1 MSQAEDLLESLSTS
15 NSGILEP
22 HIIIDKKRKVSVPDE
37 LKRIAV
43 QHDHNIETV
52 TFDCPRYWDGND
64 MSQSRIC
71 INYKRPDGILGSYVA
86 SNVIVDET
94 DNTIMHF
101 DWTIS
106 QDVTVKDG
114 SLTFLVCIKKFDT
127 GTGEEINNWHSE
139 LNSEMYISKGLE
151 CDEII
156 DGSYSELA
164 SYGQSN

>member
-1 MSQAEDLLESLSTS
+1 MATAAELFASL
-15 NSGILEP
+15 NAEEP
-22 HIIIDKKRKVSVPDE
+22 HIIINSDRSVTIPEE
-37 LKRIAV
+37 LKNIAV
-43 QHDHNIETV
+43 QYDHNIETV

-86 SNVIVDET
+86 SNIIVDET
-94 DNTIMHF
+94 DDTTMHF

-114 SLTFLVCIKKFDT
+114 SLMFLVCIKKFDT
-127 GTGEEINNWHSE
+127 DTGEEINNWHSE
-139 LNSEMYISKGLE
+139 LNTEMSISKGLE

-156 DGSYSELA
+156 DGSYSELV
-164 SYGQSN
+164 SY

>member
-1 MSQAEDLLESLSTS
+1 MSQAEDLLESLSTG
-15 NSGILEP
+15 NSGDLEP

-71 INYKRPDGILGSYVA
+71 VNYKRPDGVLGSCVA
-86 SNVIVDET
+86 SNITVDET
-94 DNTIMHF
+94 DNTTMHF

-114 SLTFLVCIKKFDT
+114 NLMFLVCIKKFDT
-127 GTGEEINNWHSE
+127 DTGEEINNWHSE
-139 LNSEMYISKGLE
+139 LNTEMYISKGLE
-151 CDEII
+151 CDKIV
-156 DGSYSELA
+156 DGSYSELV
-164 SYGQSN
+164 SY

>member
-1 MSQAEDLLESLSTS
+1 MSQAEDLLESLSTG

-71 INYKRPDGILGSYVA
+71 INYKRPDGALGSCVA
-86 SNVIVDET
+86 GNVIVDDT
-94 DNTIMHF
+94 DESIMHF
-101 DWTIS
+101 DWMIS

-114 SLTFLVCIKKFDT
+114 SLTFLVCIKKIDAD
-127 GTGEEINNWHSE
+127 TGEEINNWHSE
-139 LNSEMYISKGLE
+139 LNTEMYISKGLE
-151 CDEII
+151 CDKIV
-156 DGSYSELA
+156 DGAYSELV
-164 SYGQSN
+164 SY

>member
-64 MSQSRIC
+64 MFQSRIC
-71 INYKRPDGILGSYVA
+71 VNYKRPDGALGSCVA
-86 SNVIVDET
+86 SNVIVDDT
-94 DNTIMHF
+94 DESIMHF

-114 SLTFLVCIKKFDT
+114 SLTFLVCIKKIDAD
-127 GTGEEINNWHSE
+127 TGEEINNWHSE
-139 LNSEMYISKGLE
+139 LNAEMCISKGLE
-151 CDEII
+151 CDEIV
-156 DGSYSELA
+156 DGSYSELV
-164 SYGQSN
+164 SY

>member
-1 MSQAEDLLESLSTS
+1 MSKAEGLLESLSTD

-71 INYKRPDGILGSYVA
+71 VNYKRPDGDLGSCVA
-86 SNVIVDET
+86 GNVIVDDT
-94 DNTIMHF
+94 DQSIMHF
-101 DWTIS
+101 DWMIS

-114 SLTFLVCIKKFDT
+114 SLTFLVCIKKIDAD
-127 GTGEEINNWHSE
+127 TGEEINNWHSE
-139 LNSEMYISKGLE
+139 LNTEMYISKGLE
-151 CDEII
+151 CDKIVN
-156 DGSYSELA
+156 GAYSELV
-164 SYGQSN
+164 SY

>member
-71 INYKRPDGILGSYVA
+71 VNYKRSDGILGSCVA
-86 SNVIVDET
+86 SNIIVDET
-94 DNTIMHF
+94 DNTTMHF

-114 SLTFLVCIKKFDT
+114 NLMFLVCIKKFDT
-127 GTGEEINNWHSE
+127 DTGEEINNWHSE
-139 LNSEMYISKGLE
+139 LNTEMYISKGLE
-151 CDEII
+151 CDKII
-156 DGSYSELA
+156 DGSYSELV
-164 SYGQSN
+164 SY

>member
-1 MSQAEDLLESLSTS
+1 MSQAEDLLESLSTG
-15 NSGILEP
+15 NSGDLEP

-71 INYKRPDGILGSYVA
+71 VNYKRPDGILGSCVA
-86 SNVIVDET
+86 SNIIVDET
-94 DNTIMHF
+94 DNTTMHF

-114 SLTFLVCIKKFDT
+114 NLMFLVCIKKFDT
-127 GTGEEINNWHSE
+127 DTGEEINNWHSE
-139 LNSEMYISKGLE
+139 LNTEMCISKGLE

-156 DGSYSELA
+156 DGSYSELVL
-164 SYGQSN
+164 Y

>member
-1 MSQAEDLLESLSTS
+1 MSQAETLLESLSTS
-15 NSGILEP
+15 NSGDLEP

-94 DNTIMHF
+94 DDTTIHF

-114 SLTFLVCIKKFDT
+114 NLMFLVCIKKFDT
-127 GTGEEINNWHSE
+127 DTGEEINNWHSE
-139 LNSEMYISKGLE
+139 LNTEMCISKGLE

-156 DGSYSELA
+156 DGSYS
-164 SYGQSN
+164 

>member
-1 MSQAEDLLESLSTS
+1 MSQAETLLESLSTG
-15 NSGILEP
+15 NSGDLEP

-71 INYKRPDGILGSYVA
+71 VNYKPPDGVLGSCVA
-86 SNVIVDET
+86 SNIIVNET
-94 DNTIMHF
+94 DNTTMHF

-114 SLTFLVCIKKFDT
+114 NLMFLVCIKKFDT
-127 GTGEEINNWHSE
+127 DTGEEINNWHSE
-139 LNSEMYISKGLE
+139 LNTEMCISKGLE
-151 CDEII
+151 CDEVI
-156 DGSYSELA
+156 DGSYSELVL
-164 SYGQSN
+164 Y

>member
-1 MSQAEDLLESLSTS
+1 MSQAEALLESLSTG
-15 NSGILEP
+15 NSGDLEP

-86 SNVIVDET
+86 SNIIVDET
-94 DNTIMHF
+94 DDTIMHF

-114 SLTFLVCIKKFDT
+114 SLMFLVCIKKFDT
-127 GTGEEINNWHSE
+127 NTGEEINNWHSE
-139 LNSEMYISKGLE
+139 LNTEMCISKGLE

-156 DGSYSELA
+156 DGSYSELVL
-164 SYGQSN
+164 Y

>member
-1 MSQAEDLLESLSTS
+1 MSQAEALLESLSTG
-15 NSGILEP
+15 NSGDLEP

-86 SNVIVDET
+86 SNIIVDET
-94 DNTIMHF
+94 DDTIMHF

-114 SLTFLVCIKKFDT
+114 SLTFLVCIKKFDAD
-127 GTGEEINNWHSE
+127 TGEEINNWHSE

>member
-1 MSQAEDLLESLSTS
+1 MSQAEALLESLSTG
-15 NSGILEP
+15 NSGDLEP

-71 INYKRPDGILGSYVA
+71 VNYKRPDGILGSCVA
-86 SNVIVDET
+86 SNIIVDET
-94 DNTIMHF
+94 DNTTMHF

-114 SLTFLVCIKKFDT
+114 NLMFLVCIKKFDT
-127 GTGEEINNWHSE
+127 DTGEEINNWHSE
-139 LNSEMYISKGLE
+139 LNTEMYISKGLE
-151 CDEII
+151 CDKIV
-156 DGSYSELA
+156 DGSYSELV
-164 SYGQSN
+164 SY

>member
-1 MSQAEDLLESLSTS
+1 MSQAETLLESLSTG
-15 NSGILEP
+15 NSGDLEP

-86 SNVIVDET
+86 SNIIVDET
-94 DNTIMHF
+94 DDTIMHF

-114 SLTFLVCIKKFDT
+114 SLMFLVCIKKFDT
-127 GTGEEINNWHSE
+127 NTGEEINNWHSE
-139 LNSEMYISKGLE
+139 LNTEMCISKGLE

-156 DGSYSELA
+156 DGSYSELVL
-164 SYGQSN
+164 Y

>member
-15 NSGILEP
+15 NSGDLEP

-71 INYKRPDGILGSYVA
+71 INYKRPDGILGSCVA
-86 SNVIVDET
+86 SNVIIDET

-114 SLTFLVCIKKFDT
+114 SLMFLVCIKKFDT
-127 GTGEEINNWHSE
+127 DTGEEINNWHSE
-139 LNSEMYISKGLE
+139 LNTEMYISKGLE
-151 CDEII
+151 CDKII
-156 DGSYSELA
+156 DGSYSELVL
-164 SYGQSN
+164 YGQLN

>member
-1 MSQAEDLLESLSTS
+1 MSQAEALLESLSTG
-15 NSGILEP
+15 NSGDLEP

-71 INYKRPDGILGSYVA
+71 VNYKRPDGILGSCVA
-86 SNVIVDET
+86 SNIIVDET
-94 DNTIMHF
+94 DNTTMHF

-114 SLTFLVCIKKFDT
+114 NLMFLVCIKKFDT
-127 GTGEEINNWHSE
+127 NTGEEINNWHSE
-139 LNSEMYISKGLE
+139 LNTEMCISRGLE

-156 DGSYSELA
+156 DGSYSELV
-164 SYGQSN
+164 

>member
-1 MSQAEDLLESLSTS
+1 MSQAEDLLESLSTG
-15 NSGILEP
+15 NSGDLEP

-71 INYKRPDGILGSYVA
+71 VTYKRPDGILGSYVA
-86 SNVIVDET
+86 NNIIIDET
-94 DNTIMHF
+94 DDTTMHF

-114 SLTFLVCIKKFDT
+114 NLMFLVCIKKFDT
-127 GTGEEINNWHSE
+127 DTGEEINNWHSE
-139 LNSEMYISKGLE
+139 LNTEMYISKGLE
-151 CDEII
+151 CDKIV
-156 DGSYSELA
+156 DGSYSELV
-164 SYGQSN
+164 SY

>member
-1 MSQAEDLLESLSTS
+1 MSQAEDLLESLPTG
-15 NSGILEP
+15 NSGDLEP

-86 SNVIVDET
+86 SNIIVDET
-94 DNTIMHF
+94 DDTTMHF

-114 SLTFLVCIKKFDT
+114 SLMFLVCIKKFDT
-127 GTGEEINNWHSE
+127 NTGEEINNWHSE
-139 LNSEMYISKGLE
+139 LNTEMCISKGLE

-156 DGSYSELA
+156 DGSYSELVL
-164 SYGQSN
+164 Y

>member
-64 MSQSRIC
+64 MSQSKIC
-71 INYKRPDGILGSYVA
+71 INYKRPDGILGSYFA

-114 SLTFLVCIKKFDT
+114 SLTFLVCIKKFDA

-164 SYGQSN
+164 SY

>member
-1 MSQAEDLLESLSTS
+1 MSQAETLLESLSTG
-15 NSGILEP
+15 NSGDLEP

-64 MSQSRIC
+64 MSQNRIC
-71 INYKRPDGILGSYVA
+71 INYKRHDGILGSYVA
-86 SNVIVDET
+86 SNIIVDET
-94 DNTIMHF
+94 DDTTMHF

-114 SLTFLVCIKKFDT
+114 SLMFLVCIKKFDT
-127 GTGEEINNWHSE
+127 DTGEEINNWHSE
-139 LNSEMYISKGLE
+139 LNTEMSISKGLE

-156 DGSYSELA
+156 DGSYSELVL
-164 SYGQSN
+164 Y

>member
-15 NSGILEP
+15 NSGFLEP

-71 INYKRPDGILGSYVA
+71 VNYKRPDGVLGSCVA
-86 SNVIVDET
+86 SNITVDET
-94 DNTIMHF
+94 DNTTMHF

-114 SLTFLVCIKKFDT
+114 NLMFLVCIKKFDT
-127 GTGEEINNWHSE
+127 DTGEEINNWHSE
-139 LNSEMYISKGLE
+139 LNTEMYILS
-151 CDEII
+151 II
-156 DGSYSELA
+156 S
-164 SYGQSN
+164 

>member
-86 SNVIVDET
+86 SNIIVDET
-94 DNTIMHF
+94 DDTIMHF

-114 SLTFLVCIKKFDT
+114 SLMFLVCIKKFDT
-127 GTGEEINNWHSE
+127 NTGEEINNWHSE
-139 LNSEMYISKGLE
+139 LNTEMCISRGLE

-156 DGSYSELA
+156 DGSYSELV
-164 SYGQSN
+164 

>member
-71 INYKRPDGILGSYVA
+71 VNYKRPDGVLGSCVA
-86 SNVIVDET
+86 GNVIIDDTDES
-94 DNTIMHF
+94 IMHF

-114 SLTFLVCIKKFDT
+114 SLMFLVCIKKIDAD
-127 GTGEEINNWHSE
+127 TGEEINNWHSE
-139 LNSEMYISKGLE
+139 LNAEMYISKGLE
-151 CDEII
+151 CDEIV
-156 DGSYSELA
+156 DGSYSELV
-164 SYGQSN
+164 SY

>member
-15 NSGILEP
+15 NSGDLEP

-114 SLTFLVCIKKFDT
+114 SLIFLVCIKKFDAE
-127 GTGEEINNWHSE
+127 TGEEINNWHSE
-139 LNSEMYISKGLE
+139 LNTEMYISKGLE
-151 CDEII
+151 CDKIV
-156 DGSYSELA
+156 DGAYSELV
-164 SYGQSN
+164 SY

>member
-15 NSGILEP
+15 NSGFLEP

-71 INYKRPDGILGSYVA
+71 VNYKRPDGVLGSCVA
-86 SNVIVDET
+86 SNITVDET
-94 DNTIMHF
+94 DNTTMHF

-114 SLTFLVCIKKFDT
+114 NLMFLVCIKKFDT
-127 GTGEEINNWHSE
+127 DTGEEINNWHSE
-139 LNSEMYISKGLE
+139 LNTEMYISKGLE
-151 CDEII
+151 CDKIV
-156 DGSYSELA
+156 DGSYSELV
-164 SYGQSN
+164 SY

>member
-86 SNVIVDET
+86 SNIIVDET
-94 DNTIMHF
+94 DDTIMHF

-114 SLTFLVCIKKFDT
+114 SLMFLVCIKKFDT
-127 GTGEEINNWHSE
+127 NTGEEINNWHSE
-139 LNSEMYISKGLE
+139 LNTEMCISKGLE

-156 DGSYSELA
+156 DGSYSELVL
-164 SYGQSN
+164 Y

>member
-1 MSQAEDLLESLSTS
+1 MSQAEDLLESLSTG
-15 NSGILEP
+15 NSGDLEP

-71 INYKRPDGILGSYVA
+71 VNYKRPDGILGSCVA
-86 SNVIVDET
+86 SNIIVDKT
-94 DNTIMHF
+94 DNTTMHF

-114 SLTFLVCIKKFDT
+114 NLMFLVCIKKFDT
-127 GTGEEINNWHSE
+127 VTGEEINNWHSE
-139 LNSEMYISKGLE
+139 LNTEMYISKGLE
-151 CDEII
+151 CDKIV
-156 DGSYSELA
+156 DGSYSELV
-164 SYGQSN
+164 SY

>member
-1 MSQAEDLLESLSTS
+1 MSQAEALLESLSTG
-15 NSGILEP
+15 NSGDLEP

-43 QHDHNIETV
+43 QHDHNIETA

-86 SNVIVDET
+86 SNIIVDET
-94 DNTIMHF
+94 DDTTMHF

-106 QDVTVKDG
+106 QEVTVKDG
-114 SLTFLVCIKKFDT
+114 NLMFLVCIKKFDT
-127 GTGEEINNWHSE
+127 DTGEEINNWHSE
-139 LNSEMYISKGLE
+139 LNTEMYISKGLE

-164 SYGQSN
+164 SY

>member
-15 NSGILEP
+15 NSGDLEP

-71 INYKRPDGILGSYVA
+71 VNYKRPDGILGSYVA
-86 SNVIVDET
+86 SNVIADET
-94 DNTIMHF
+94 DNTTMHF

-114 SLTFLVCIKKFDT
+114 NLMFLVCIKKFDT
-127 GTGEEINNWHSE
+127 DTGEEINNWHSE
-139 LNSEMYISKGLE
+139 LNTEMYISKGLE
-151 CDEII
+151 CDKIV
-156 DGSYSELA
+156 DGSYSELV
-164 SYGQSN
+164 SY

>member
-71 INYKRPDGILGSYVA
+71 VNYKRPDGVLGSCVA
-86 SNVIVDET
+86 SNITVDET
-94 DNTIMHF
+94 DNTTMHF

-114 SLTFLVCIKKFDT
+114 NLMFLVCIKKFDT
-127 GTGEEINNWHSE
+127 DTGEEINNWHSE

-151 CDEII
+151 CDKII
-156 DGSYSELA
+156 DGSYSELVL
-164 SYGQSN
+164 Y

>member
-86 SNVIVDET
+86 SNIIVDET
-94 DNTIMHF
+94 DDTTMHV

-114 SLTFLVCIKKFDT
+114 SLMFLVCIKKFDT
-127 GTGEEINNWHSE
+127 DTGEEINNWHSE
-139 LNSEMYISKGLE
+139 LNTEMCISKGLE
-151 CDEII
+151 CDKII
-156 DGSYSELA
+156 DGSYSELV
-164 SYGQSN
+164 SY